1 MIRDN
6 SAQEKSKRS
15 RQIVYLLV
23 VASIIIG
30 IGAYYITGSAKTSL
44 ITLVSSVAILSVSYY
59 ANGKMGLAKK
69 IKKMED
75 AFPDFLELMA
85 SNLRAGM
92 TIDKALLASSREE
105 FAPLDL
111 EIMKL
116 GKDIATGKNIERA
129 LKDMAE
135 RINSEKIRKTL
146 LVIISGIK
154 AGGNLA
160 ALLEETAIHTR
171 ERGFV
176 EKRAASNVL
185 MYVIFIFFALAVG
198 APVLF
203 GLSAALVQIIT
214 NLLATLPPIE
224 SANIQ
229 MPFTLTQ
236 ISISTT
242 FVTYFSLVFLIMTNV
257 LGSLVLGSVS
267 KGEEK
272 AGIKYIAPLIILSV
286 SIFFIVRQVLLTY
299 FADFL
304 G

>member
-1 MIRDN
+1 MMRTN
-6 SAQEKSKRS
+6 PAQEKSKRS
-15 RQIVYLLV
+15 RQIVYLLI
-23 VASIIIG
+23 AAAIIIG
-30 IGAYYITGSAKTSL
+30 IGAYYITQSGTISI
-44 ITLVSSVAILSVSYY
+44 ITLFVSLTVLGVSYY
-59 ANGKMGLAKK
+59 ANEKMAESKK

-75 AFPDFLELMA
+75 VFPDFLELMS

-105 FAPLDL
+105 FAPLDI

-116 GKDIATGKNIERA
+116 GKDIATGKNIEQA
-129 LKDMAE
+129 LKEMAE

-154 AGGNLA
+154 AGGNVA
-160 ALLEETAIHTR
+160 TLLEETAVHAR

-203 GLSAALVQIIT
+203 GLSAALVDIIT
-214 NLLATLPPIE
+214 HLLATIPPLD
-224 SANIQ
+224 SGNLQ
-229 MPFTLTQ
+229 LPFTLTK
-236 ISISTT
+236 ITISTA
-242 FVTYFSLVFLIMTNV
+242 FVTYFSLIFLVVTDI
-257 LGSLVLGSVS
+257 LGSLVIGSVS
-267 KGEEK
+267 RGEEK
-272 AGIKYIAPLIILSV
+272 AGVKYIIPLCIVSLIL
-286 SIFFIVRQVLLTY
+286 FFVVKHILLSY
-299 FADFL
+299 FSNFL